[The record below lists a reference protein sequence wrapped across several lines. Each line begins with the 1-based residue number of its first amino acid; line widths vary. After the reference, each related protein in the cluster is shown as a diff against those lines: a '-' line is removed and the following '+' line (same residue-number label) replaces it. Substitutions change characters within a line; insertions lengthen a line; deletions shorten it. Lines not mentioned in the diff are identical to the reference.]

1 MKKQGQ
7 TPLDDEAKTAADVMQ
22 RAIGKT
28 IQQEKERGIGSDRAT
43 REATKELRDAAEKD
57 TKTRAQ

>member
-28 IQQEKERGIGSDRAT
+28 IEREKARGIGSDRAT
-43 REATKELRDAAEKD
+43 REAAHDLKKAAETD
-57 TKTRAQ
+57 TKRKAE

>member
-7 TPLDDEAKTAADVMQ
+7 TPLDEETKTAADVMQ

-28 IQQEKERGIGSDRAT
+28 IAQEKARGIGSDRAT
-43 REATKELRDAAEKD
+43 REAAKDLKDAAERD
-57 TKTRAQ
+57 TKGKAR